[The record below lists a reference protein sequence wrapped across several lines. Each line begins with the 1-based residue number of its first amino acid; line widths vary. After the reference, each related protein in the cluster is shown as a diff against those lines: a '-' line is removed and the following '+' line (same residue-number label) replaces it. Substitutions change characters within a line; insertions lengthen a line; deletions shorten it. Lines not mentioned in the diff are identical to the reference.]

1 VTVGRCVVMPM
12 RSMWKGTV
20 AFGLVSIPVHLYSAT
35 ESHNVSF
42 RQVHREDG
50 GRIQYKRVCSV
61 DGEEVPYADIAKG
74 YETEDG
80 EMVVLTDDDLADLP
94 LPTQRGIEVVEFVP
108 LEAIDPIVY
117 DRSYYIEPQK
127 IAVKPYVLLRD
138 ALHKSG
144 QVAIAQVVLRQRETL
159 AILRVYSDVLV
170 LTTTLWPDEVRKPD
184 FAFLKDSVPQVKP
197 QELNMAGSLID
208 SMSDTVFDPD
218 KYHDHY
224 QEALQELI
232 DAKISGRETT
242 IKPVE
247 TEEEPADLMSALMA
261 SVTAAKKTREAAG
274 ED

>member
-1 VTVGRCVVMPM
+1 M

-20 AFGLVSIPVHLYSAT
+20 AFGLVAIPVHLYAAT

-42 RQVHREDG
+42 RQVHRADG
-50 GRIQYKRVCSV
+50 GRVHYKRVCSV

-74 YETEDG
+74 YETEGG

-138 ALHKSG
+138 ALQKSG

-184 FAFLKDSVPQVKP
+184 FAFLHDSVPQVKP

-208 SMSDTVFDPD
+208 SMSDTVFDPE

-224 QEALQELI
+224 QEALTELI
-232 DAKISGRETT
+232 DAKIAGRETT
-242 IKPVE
+242 VAPATVE
-247 TEEEPADLMSALMA
+247 TKPADLMSALQA
-261 SVTAAKKTREAAG
+261 SVTAAKKTRDAAAADAA
-274 ED
+274 E

>member
-1 VTVGRCVVMPM
+1 M
-12 RSMWKGTV
+12 
-20 AFGLVSIPVHLYSAT
+20 I
-35 ESHNVSF
+35 
-42 RQVHREDG
+42 
-50 GRIQYKRVCSV
+50 
-61 DGEEVPYADIAKG
+61 
-74 YETEDG
+74 
-80 EMVVLTDDDLADLP
+80 VLTDDDLADLP
-94 LPTQRGIEVVEFVP
+94 LPSQRGIEVVEFVP

-127 IAVKPYVLLRD
+127 IAVKPYMLLRD

-159 AILRVYSDVLV
+159 AILRVYQDVLV

-184 FAFLKDSVPQVKP
+184 FAFLQDAAPQVKP

-232 DAKISGRETT
+232 DAKINGRETT
-242 IKPVE
+242 PKPVE
-247 TEEEPADLMSALMA
+247 PQEQPADLMSALMA
-261 SVTAAKKTREAAG
+261 SVTAAKKTREAAAT
-274 ED
+274 EDA

>member
-1 VTVGRCVVMPM
+1 MGGAVMVM

-50 GRIQYKRVCSV
+50 GRIQYRRVCSV

-80 EMVVLTDDDLADLP
+80 EMVVLTDEDLADLP
-94 LPTQRGIEVVEFVP
+94 LPTSRGIEVVEFVP

-144 QVAIAQVVLRQRETL
+144 QVAIAQVVLRQREAL

-184 FAFLKDSVPQVKP
+184 FAFLQDSIPQVKP

-224 QEALQELI
+224 QEALHELVA
-232 DAKISGRETT
+232 AKVAGRDT
-242 IKPVE
+242 KPVAKE
-247 TEEEPADLMSALMA
+247 EKDEEPADLMSALMA
-261 SVTAAKKTREAAG
+261 SVNAAKKSREAATG
-274 ED
+274 